1 MAIWCRVFASND
13 DAPIPAL
20 IQNYLL
26 TLIPGASVR
35 FRSDDEGWFDAD
47 IALPPSDK
55 PIHLNR
61 FLVSEEGIRTELNS
75 WAAWLETRE
84 EHPGFARLM
93 EHIVATRQVF
103 TLQVDLEHPPEFL
116 ECTVAL
122 CRFLAQRT
130 AGIYQVDGQGL
141 FDMDGHLLLRED

>member
-1 MAIWCRVFASND
+1 MAIWCRVFATND

-20 IQNYLL
+20 IQNYLV
-26 TLIPGASVR
+26 TLIPGASAR

-47 IALPPSDK
+47 IALPVSDK
-55 PIHLNR
+55 PFHLNR

-93 EHIVATRQVF
+93 DHIVATRQVF
-103 TLQVDLEHPPEFL
+103 TLQVDPDHHPESL
-116 ECTVAL
+116 ECSVAL

-130 AGIYQVDGQGL
+130 AGIYQVDGQGF

>member
-1 MAIWCRVFASND
+1 MPIWSRIFATID

-35 FRSDDEGWFDAD
+35 FRSDDEGWFEAD
-47 IALPPSDK
+47 IALPASDK
-55 PIHLNR
+55 PFHLNR

-93 EHIVATRQVF
+93 EHIVAAKQVF
-103 TLQVDLEHPPEFL
+103 TLQGDPEQHLEFL
-116 ECTVAL
+116 ECSVAL
-122 CRFLAQRT
+122 CRFLAQKT
-130 AGIYQVDGQGL
+130 AGIYQVDGQGF